1 MKNNETKIQMG
12 KIERLFTLGTMYDN
26 QQIGGVTINGDEFRI
41 NVSDLL
47 EILNSCTLESR
58 KARKYLHIKPI
69 NNRYAKA
76 YNILMDY
83 WDCLPDDEK
92 PKINKKLRELN
103 L

>member
-1 MKNNETKIQMG
+1 MTA
-12 KIERLFTLGTMYDN
+12 IERLYTLGTRYDN
-26 QQIGGVTINGDEFRI
+26 QQIGGVTDSGDEFRI
-41 NVSDLL
+41 KVSDLL
-47 EILNSCTLESR
+47 EILNTCTLESR

-83 WDCLPDDEK
+83 WDCLPDDIK
-92 PKINKKLRELN
+92 PKIHEQLEELN